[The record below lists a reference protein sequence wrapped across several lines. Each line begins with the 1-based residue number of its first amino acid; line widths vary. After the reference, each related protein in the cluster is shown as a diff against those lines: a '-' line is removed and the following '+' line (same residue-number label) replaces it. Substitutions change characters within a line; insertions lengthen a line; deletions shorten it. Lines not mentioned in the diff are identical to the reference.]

1 MRGKKSVLPRLKNTM
16 RLSEKLKA
24 QQEKSESGRSKT
36 QVEVMRRATESLIK
50 QGVAKFAL
58 GVNDNILL
66 FELPNANG
74 KSIAIRDLLDA
85 GSAVLTFY
93 RGGWCPYCNLE
104 LRAYQK
110 SLAEFN
116 ALGVRLVAISPELP
130 DNALSNKEKL
140 SLEFEV
146 LSDVGNKV
154 ARQFGL
160 VVNMSAALVE
170 VYRQLG
176 SDIPVHN
183 GDDSWELPLPAT
195 YVIARNGK
203 IVFAYVNADYLQRID
218 PQKII
223 EELKKGCR

>member
-1 MRGKKSVLPRLKNTM
+1 
-16 RLSEKLKA
+16 
-24 QQEKSESGRSKT
+24 KT
-36 QVEVMRRATESLIK
+36 QVDVMRRATESLIK
-50 QGVAKFAL
+50 QGVAKSAL
-58 GVNDNILL
+58 GVNDKTPL

-85 GSAVLTFY
+85 GPAVLTFY

-110 SLAEFN
+110 SLAELN
-116 ALGVRLVAISPELP
+116 ALGARLVAISPELP
-130 DNALSNKEKL
+130 DSALSNKEKL
-140 SLEFEV
+140 ALEFEV

-160 VVNMSAALVE
+160 VVKMSAELVE

-176 SDIPVHN
+176 SDIPAHN

-203 IVFAYVNADYLQRID
+203 IVFAYVNVDYLQRID
-218 PQKII
+218 PQEVI
-223 EELKKGCR
+223 EELKKCCR